1 MKRDDS
7 LLYIPLETE
16 IFPNSKLLN
25 DLRNE
30 NLSNSDMDEK
40 SLLSVRISHDDTS
53 DKEKWVTV
61 SNVLITK
68 YII

>member
-40 SLLSVRISHDDTS
+40 SLLSVRISAMTQVI
-53 DKEKWVTV
+53 KKMGYC
-61 SNVLITK
+61 IK
-68 YII
+68 

>member
-40 SLLSVRISHDDTS
+40 SLLSVRTQVI
-53 DKEKWVTV
+53 KKMGYC
-61 SNVLITK
+61 IK
-68 YII
+68 